1 MRASVLVRPA
11 GSADVPALLGLW
23 MEAQDSWRRAERGR
37 LEAAP
42 VEVAARLEELVAGS
56 DVQVLVAVVNGEGVG
71 MTMLEPT
78 ALGALSEL
86 PALQMSY
93 TVVSHPHRGRGVG
106 RALVAAAAAY
116 AEEVGL
122 GSVLVDV
129 PPGLR
134 DAHRFYARLGFA
146 PAVTR
151 RAAPVGL
158 LRRRL
163 ATPSRYPTVEDL
175 VRRRS
180 LRQRPALA
188 LRRLGLA
195 ADRPARPTA

>member
-1 MRASVLVRPA
+1 MRASVIVRPA
-11 GSADVPALLGLW
+11 TIADLPALLDLW
-23 MEAQDSWRRAERGR
+23 MEAQDNWRREERGR
-37 LEAAP
+37 LVTAP
-42 VEVAARLEELVAGS
+42 AEVAARLEELVHGS
-56 DVQVLVAVVNGEGVG
+56 QMQVLVAVIGAEPVG

-78 ALGALSEL
+78 ALGALSQL
-86 PALQMSY
+86 RALQMSY
-93 TVVSHPHRGRGVG
+93 TVVSHQHRRRGVG
-106 RALVAAAAAY
+106 RALVASAAAY

-122 GSVLVDV
+122 SSVLVDV

-151 RAAPVGL
+151 RAAPVSL

-163 ATPSRYPTVEDL
+163 APPARRPTVDDL

-180 LRQRPALA
+180 RNQPGGAALP
-188 LRRLGLA
+188 RLGL
-195 ADRPARPTA
+195 R